1 MIKIAIFGGSFDPPH
16 KGHQTIVNRALE
28 LLDIDKIII
37 VPTFLNPFKKS
48 SLASPHQRLEWC
60 RELFGDFDNA
70 EVSDY
75 EIALGK
81 PTYTRE
87 TLRYFQKRYSVRYLI
102 IGADNLE
109 SITKWHSFEQINQ
122 EIIWV
127 VATRLKCKL
136 DTSMLR
142 EYILLDIAIDISS
155 TKIRECND
163 LRHIDERIACKVN
176 LIIEKNREKNDI
188 R

>member
-16 KGHQTIVNRALE
+16 KGHQAIVDRALE

-37 VPTFLNPFKKS
+37 VPTFLNPFKSS
-48 SLASPHQRLEWC
+48 SLASPKERLEWC
-60 RELFGDFDNA
+60 SRLFGNLHNV

-75 EIALGK
+75 EIILGRA
-81 PTYTRE
+81 TYTSE
-87 TLRYFQKRYSVRYLI
+87 TLSYFQQKYSVEYLI

-109 SITKWHSFEQINQ
+109 SIRKWHLFEEINQ

-127 VATRLKCKL
+127 VATRSRCDI

-142 EYILLDIAIDISS
+142 EYIILDVAVDVSS
-155 TKIRECND
+155 TDIRECND
-163 LRHIDERIACKVN
+163 LRHIDRRIAYEVS
-176 LIIEKNREKNDI
+176 LIIKK
-188 R
+188 